1 MGYPPENPQDSCVSL
16 THPPRETTLPPRMQH
31 RTRPGRIEVIAGVM
45 FSGKSEELIR
55 RVRRAVIAKNQVQVF
70 KSHLDARYAGLY
82 SISTH
87 DGGLVEAEP
96 VDSSDEIMTRRR
108 PDTQVLAVDEVQ
120 FLDDGIVDVA
130 NTLADQGVRIVL
142 AGIDMDFRGLPFGPM
157 PALPAI
163 AQRFGSDVLA
173 PDGSLD
179 RAALRSKV
187 MGDQAALDALNAIV
201 HPAVRRRRDDLARE
215 ARERGDVLVV
225 NDIPLLFEVLE
236 PGQFDA
242 VVLVD
247 AGVPLRRTRLRAMRG
262 LSNEEADRMI
272 AAQMPAE
279 RKRPRS
285 DFVIDNDGSLPQL
298 EHAARRVFEALRRRA
313 ARAALGR
320 PAQSL
325 LLAAADGEG
334 KRAASPLDA
343 IVGRYSDAGLAVRRV
358 TGGSAVEKALARADP
373 PPDAIVATVGAAA
386 TVERAWERAGR
397 PGLLVLLSDDP
408 DPVAVRLDLRPWGA
422 DRLRLVEP
430 GASGVAPRPD
440 LFPSANPLG

>member
-1 MGYPPENPQDSCVSL
+1 MLNVAL
-16 THPPRETTLPPRMQH
+16 T
-31 RTRPGRIEVIAGVM
+31 GNIAA
-45 FSGKSEELIR
+45 GKSTVVELFRGWGATIIDADEV
-55 RVRRAVIAKNQVQVF
+55 VRQAQAP
-70 KSHLDARYAGLY
+70 
-82 SISTH
+82 
-87 DGGLVEAEP
+87 GGE
-96 VDSSDEIMTRRR
+96 
-108 PDTQVLAVDEVQ
+108 VLA
-120 FLDDGIVDVA
+120 
-130 NTLADQGVRIVL
+130 
-142 AGIDMDFRGLPFGPM
+142 
-157 PALPAI
+157 AI

-173 PDGSLD
+173 PNGSLD

-201 HPAVRRRRDDLARE
+201 HPAVRQRRDDLARE

-225 NDIPLLFEVLE
+225 NDIPLLFEVLD
-236 PGQFDA
+236 PGQFDV

-247 AGVPLRRTRLRAMRG
+247 AGLPLRRTRLRAMRG

-272 AAQMPAE
+272 AVQMPAE

-285 DFVIDNDGSLPQL
+285 DFVIDNGGSLPQL
-298 EHAARRVFEALRRRA
+298 ERAARDVFEALRRRA

-334 KRAASPLDA
+334 RRASPLDA
-343 IVGRYSDAGLAVRRV
+343 IVERYSDAGLAVRRV
-358 TGGSAVEKALARADP
+358 TGGSAVENALARADP

-386 TVERAWERAGR
+386 SVERAWERAGR

-408 DPVAVRLDLRPWGA
+408 DPVAERLDLRPWGA

-430 GASGVAPRPD
+430 GASGVAPPPD
-440 LFPSANPLG
+440 LFPSAHPLGSHGLG